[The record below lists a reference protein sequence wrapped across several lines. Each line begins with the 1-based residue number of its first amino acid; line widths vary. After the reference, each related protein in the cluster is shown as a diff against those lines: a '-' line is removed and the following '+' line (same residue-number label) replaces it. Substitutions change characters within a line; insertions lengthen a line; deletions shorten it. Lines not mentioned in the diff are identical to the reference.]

1 MSHAVQVRCSN
12 EMSDRKTSRGSGIEG
27 RQSDSQTDKQ
37 SSEDQAGRLRQV
49 ARRIEAD
56 STSVCLA
63 SNVLENPVMMQP
75 SKSRNIKWTCLQPW
89 GPITMVAAA
98 AVGAGKCSSHAQD

>member
-1 MSHAVQVRCSN
+1 MSHALQVCCSD

-27 RQSDSQTDKQ
+27 RQSDRQTDKQ
-37 SSEDQAGRLRQV
+37 SGEDQAGRLRQA
-49 ARRIEAD
+49 ARLIGAD

-89 GPITMVAAA
+89 GPIMM
-98 AVGAGKCSSHAQD
+98 VGAGKCSSHAQD